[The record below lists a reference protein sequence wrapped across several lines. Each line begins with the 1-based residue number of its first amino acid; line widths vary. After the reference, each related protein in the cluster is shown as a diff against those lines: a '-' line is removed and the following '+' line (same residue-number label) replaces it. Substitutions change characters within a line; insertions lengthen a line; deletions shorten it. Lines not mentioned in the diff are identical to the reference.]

1 MSCAK
6 IGINFVGVKLMD
18 KFNRT
23 LRGYDPDEV
32 NKFLDQVIKQV
43 ERMIA
48 DLKEK
53 DKQIALRDEKIAE
66 LTKMVNSTGRM
77 REKLAQYER
86 MEATLNRAIVMAQ
99 KTSDQIKANAHRES
113 EIILED
119 AKKNASRIVNESL
132 LRAEKTEMEA
142 NMLKRNTNIF
152 KRKLKD
158 ILESQLELVED
169 IEKVEL

>member
-1 MSCAK
+1 MD
-6 IGINFVGVKLMD
+6 NFVGERLMD

-48 DLKEK
+48 ELKEK
-53 DKQIALRDEKIAE
+53 DKQLALKDEKIVQ

-77 REKLAQYER
+77 RDKLAQYER
-86 MEATLNRAIVMAQ
+86 MEATLNRAIIMAQ
-99 KTSDQIKANAHRES
+99 KTSDQIKSNAHRES

-119 AKKNASRIVNESL
+119 AKKNANRIVNESL

-142 NMLKRNTNIF
+142 NMLRRNINIF

-158 ILESQLELVED
+158 IIETQLELVED
-169 IEKVEL
+169 IEKVDF

>member
-1 MSCAK
+1 
-6 IGINFVGVKLMD
+6 MD

-53 DKQIALRDEKIAE
+53 DKQIVLRDEKIAE

>member
-1 MSCAK
+1 
-6 IGINFVGVKLMD
+6 MD

-32 NKFLDQVIKQV
+32 NKFLDQVIKHV
-43 ERMIA
+43 EKMIV

-66 LTKMVNSTGRM
+66 LTKLVNSTEPM
-77 REKLAQYER
+77 REKLVQYER

-119 AKKNASRIVNESL
+119 AKKNANRIINESL
-132 LRAEKTEMEA
+132 LKAEKTEMES
-142 NMLKRNTNIF
+142 NMIRRNTNIF

-158 ILESQLELVED
+158 VLESQLELVED
-169 IEKVEL
+169 IEKIEL

>member
-1 MSCAK
+1 
-6 IGINFVGVKLMD
+6 MD

-32 NKFLDQVIKQV
+32 NRFLDQVIKHV
-43 ERMIA
+43 EKMIA

-53 DKQIALRDEKIAE
+53 DRQIALKDEKIAE
-66 LTKMVNSTGRM
+66 LTKMVESTSSM
-77 REKLAQYER
+77 RDKLSQYER

-119 AKKNASRIVNESL
+119 AKRNASRIVNESL
-132 LRAEKTEMEA
+132 LRAEKTDMESD
-142 NMLKRNTNIF
+142 MIKRNTNIF

-158 ILESQLELVED
+158 ILESQLELVDD
-169 IEKVEL
+169 IEKIDM

>member
-1 MSCAK
+1 
-6 IGINFVGVKLMD
+6 MD

-32 NKFLDQVIKQV
+32 NKFLDQVIKHV

-53 DKQIALRDEKIAE
+53 DRQIALRDDKIAE
-66 LTKMVNSTGRM
+66 LTKMVESTSNM
-77 REKLAQYER
+77 RDKLSQYER

-119 AKKNASRIVNESL
+119 AKRNASRIVNESL
-132 LRAEKTEMEA
+132 LRAEKTDMESEMI
-142 NMLKRNTNIF
+142 KRNTNIF

-158 ILESQLELVED
+158 ILESQLELVDD
-169 IEKVEL
+169 IEKIEM

>member
-1 MSCAK
+1 
-6 IGINFVGVKLMD
+6 MD

-32 NKFLDQVIKQV
+32 NKFLDQVIKHV

-66 LTKMVNSTGRM
+66 LTKMVESTSSM
-77 REKLAQYER
+77 REKLTQYER

-142 NMLKRNTNIF
+142 NMIRRNTNIF

-158 ILESQLELVED
+158 ILEAQLELVED
-169 IEKVEL
+169 IDKIEM

>member
-1 MSCAK
+1 
-6 IGINFVGVKLMD
+6 MD

-53 DKQIALRDEKIAE
+53 DRQIALRDEKIAE
-66 LTKMVNSTGRM
+66 LTKMVESTSSM
-77 REKLAQYER
+77 RDKLSQYER
-86 MEATLNRAIVMAQ
+86 MEATLNRAIIMAQ

-119 AKKNASRIVNESL
+119 AKRNASRIVNESL
-132 LRAEKTEMEA
+132 LRAEKTDMET
-142 NMLKRNTNIF
+142 NMIKRNTNIF

-158 ILESQLELVED
+158 ILESQLDLVED
-169 IEKVEL
+169 IEKIEM

>member
-1 MSCAK
+1 
-6 IGINFVGVKLMD
+6 MD

-32 NKFLDQVIKQV
+32 NRFLDQVIKEV
-43 ERMIA
+43 EKMIT

-66 LTKMVNSTGRM
+66 LTKMVNSTGHM
-77 REKLAQYER
+77 RDKLAQYER
-86 MEATLNRAIVMAQ
+86 MEATLNRAIIMAQ

-132 LRAEKTEMEA
+132 MRAEKTEMEA
-142 NMLKRNTNIF
+142 NMLRRNINIF

-158 ILESQLELVED
+158 ILETQLELVED
-169 IEKVEL
+169 IEKVDL

>member
-6 IGINFVGVKLMD
+6 IGINFVGVRLMD

-43 ERMIA
+43 ERMIV

-132 LRAEKTEMEA
+132 LRAEKTDMES
-142 NMLKRNTNIF
+142 NMIKRNTNIF

-169 IEKVEL
+169 IEKIEL

>member
-1 MSCAK
+1 
-6 IGINFVGVKLMD
+6 MD

-32 NKFLDQVIKQV
+32 NQFLDQVIKQV
-43 ERMIA
+43 EGMIA
-48 DLKEK
+48 ELKEK
-53 DKQIALRDEKIAE
+53 DKQIALKDEKIAE
-66 LTKMVNSTGRM
+66 LTKMVNSTGHM
-77 REKLAQYER
+77 RDKLAQYER

-99 KTSDQIKANAHRES
+99 KTSDQIKSNAHRES

-132 LRAEKTEMEA
+132 LRAERTEMEA
-142 NMLKRNTNIF
+142 NMLRRNINIF

-158 ILESQLELVED
+158 IIEAQLELVED
-169 IEKVEL
+169 IEKVDF

>member
-1 MSCAK
+1 M
-6 IGINFVGVKLMD
+6 LMD
-18 KFNRT
+18 KFNRV

-48 DLKEK
+48 NLKEK

-66 LTKMVNSTGRM
+66 LTKMVESTGHM
-77 REKLAQYER
+77 RDKLAQYER

-132 LRAEKTEMEA
+132 LRAEKTDMES
-142 NMLKRNTNIF
+142 NMIKRNTNIF

-169 IEKVEL
+169 IEKIEM